1 MSIVQV
7 NELQD
12 FTLTNY
18 IGKYITM
25 TAEDLKYIH
34 FVVNWE
40 SPSFK
45 HANGLTFVLIFDD
58 TLLAIDRSN
67 PINKEIL
74 DKYNI
79 RAMNPPLVNYDFDLV
94 FLMKTGTN
102 QPGVKTERSSSI
114 YWIQW

>member
-34 FVVNWE
+34 SVVNWE
-40 SPSFK
+40 SRSFK
-45 HANGLTFVLIFDD
+45 HPNGLTFVLIFDD
-58 TLLAIDRSN
+58 TLLAIDRSFSF
-67 PINKEIL
+67 NKQIV
-74 DKYNI
+74 DQY
-79 RAMNPPLVNYDFDLV
+79 
-94 FLMKTGTN
+94 
-102 QPGVKTERSSSI
+102 
-114 YWIQW
+114 